1 MQKLLYFEVPEEQ
14 PAFHDQKELYDCTDE
29 EFINETIIHRIKKEL
44 SQ

>member
-1 MQKLLYFEVPEEQ
+1 MKQGWFTEDAWTLIKEIMQNPQQLQALQ
-14 PAFHDQKELYDCTDE
+14 